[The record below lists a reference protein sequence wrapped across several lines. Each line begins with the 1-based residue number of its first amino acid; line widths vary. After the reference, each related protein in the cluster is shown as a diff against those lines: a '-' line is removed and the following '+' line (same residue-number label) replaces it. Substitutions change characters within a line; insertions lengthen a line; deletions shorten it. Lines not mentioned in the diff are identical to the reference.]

1 MAPTPH
7 DSLIATPDLGI
18 SPELRTRLALS
29 VLFKG
34 EEPMAHHQP
43 AAARDGGPLRPP
55 LRPAVTGG
63 YSYRGVQRRQAAGQ
77 QRADDLS
84 RLLTDT
90 QGAIRF
96 RSSRIRALS
105 ASLNQQVAQAL
116 RDGTP
121 VTDLARITQLSTLS
135 VRRTGR
141 AFDDLEPTGTA
152 TAEHLRAISQL
163 LQELTT
169 LEVSKA
175 AVETERLQLL
185 AEASKQKIL
194 DEFEL
199 ASLTG
204 LRPEQIKKM
213 TRGVAAQPQGNLAD
227 HRATG

>member
-18 SPELRTRLALS
+18 SPGLRTRLALS

-55 LRPAVTGG
+55 LRPAVMGG

-77 QRADDLS
+77 QRADLS
-84 RLLTDT
+84 RLLTET

-105 ASLNQQVAQAL
+105 ASLNHQVAQAL

-121 VTDLARITQLSTLS
+121 VADLARITQLSTLS

-141 AFDDLEPTGTA
+141 AFDDLQPTGTA
-152 TAEHLRAISQL
+152 TAEHLRAISRL
-163 LQELTT
+163 LQELATV
-169 LEVSKA
+169 EASKA
-175 AVETERLQLL
+175 AVEAERLQLL

-213 TRGVAAQPQGNLAD
+213 TRGAAAQPQGNFAD

>member
-1 MAPTPH
+1 M
-7 DSLIATPDLGI
+7 
-18 SPELRTRLALS
+18 RLALS

-43 AAARDGGPLRPP
+43 AAARNGGPLRPP
-55 LRPAVTGG
+55 LRPAVVGG
-63 YSYRGVQRRQAAGQ
+63 YSYRGVQRRQALGQ
-77 QRADDLS
+77 QRAELS

-121 VTDLARITQLSTLS
+121 AADLARITQLSTVT

>member
-1 MAPTPH
+1 M
-7 DSLIATPDLGI
+7 
-18 SPELRTRLALS
+18 RLALS

-55 LRPAVTGG
+55 LRPAVMGG
-63 YSYRGVQRRQAAGQ
+63 YSYRGVQRRQALGQ
-77 QRADDLS
+77 QRAELR

-96 RSSRIRALS
+96 RSNRIRALS

-121 VTDLARITQLSTLS
+121 VADLARITQLSTLS

-152 TAEHLRAISQL
+152 TAEHLRAISRL
-163 LQELTT
+163 LQELATV
-169 LEVSKA
+169 EASKA
-175 AVETERLQLL
+175 AVETARLQLL

-204 LRPEQIKKM
+204 LRPEQIRKM
-213 TRGVAAQPQGNLAD
+213 TRGVAAQPQGNFAD

>member
-1 MAPTPH
+1 MALTPH

-18 SPELRTRLALS
+18 SREPRTRLALC

-34 EEPMAHHQP
+34 EEPMARHQP
-43 AAARDGGPLRPP
+43 AAARDGGTLR
-55 LRPAVTGG
+55 RQVRSSARGG
-63 YSYRGVQRRQAAGQ
+63 YRYRGGQRRQAADQ
-77 QRADDLS
+77 QRAELS
-84 RLLTDT
+84 RLLTDR

-105 ASLNQQVAQAL
+105 ASLNQLVAQAL
-116 RDGTP
+116 RDGAP
-121 VTDLARITQLSTLS
+121 VADLARITQLSTLT

-141 AFDDLEPTGTA
+141 AFDDLQPTGMA
-152 TAEHLRAISQL
+152 TAAHLRAISQL
-163 LQELTT
+163 LRELTT
-169 LEVSKA
+169 LEESKA
-175 AVETERLQLL
+175 AVEVERLHLL
-185 AEASKQKIL
+185 AEASKQQIL

-213 TRGVAAQPQGNLAD
+213 TRGVPAQPRRNFAA

>member
-1 MAPTPH
+1 MALTPH

-18 SPELRTRLALS
+18 SRDQRTRLALS

-43 AAARDGGPLRPP
+43 AAARDGGPLRPRS
-55 LRPAVTGG
+55 RPAAIGG
-63 YSYRGVQRRQAAGQ
+63 YRYRGVQRRQAADQ
-77 QRADDLS
+77 QRADLS

-90 QGAIRF
+90 QRAIRF
-96 RSSRIRALS
+96 RSDRIRALS

-116 RDGTP
+116 RDGSP
-121 VTDLARITQLSTLS
+121 VADLALITQRSTLT

-141 AFDDLEPTGTA
+141 AFDDLQPTGTA
-152 TAEHLRAISQL
+152 TAAHLRAVAQL
-163 LQELTT
+163 LRELTT
-169 LEVSKA
+169 LEDSKA
-175 AVETERLQLL
+175 AIEMERLQLL
-185 AEASKQKIL
+185 AVAGKQQIL

-204 LRPEQIKKM
+204 LRPEQIRKM
-213 TRGVAAQPQGNLAD
+213 TRGVAAQPRRNFAD

>member
-1 MAPTPH
+1 M
-7 DSLIATPDLGI
+7 
-18 SPELRTRLALS
+18 
-29 VLFKG
+29 
-34 EEPMAHHQP
+34 
-43 AAARDGGPLRPP
+43 
-55 LRPAVTGG
+55 GG

-77 QRADDLS
+77 QRADLS

-121 VTDLARITQLSTLS
+121 VADLARITQLSTLT

-141 AFDDLEPTGTA
+141 AFDDLQPTGTA
-152 TAEHLRAISQL
+152 AAEHLRAISQL
-163 LQELTT
+163 LRELATV
-169 LEVSKA
+169 EDSKA
-175 AVETERLQLL
+175 ALETERLQLL

-213 TRGVAAQPQGNLAD
+213 TRGVAAQPPGNLAD